1 MSSTRSFWVGV
12 MDAVARPVLSS
23 LARDS
28 LKQELPVR
36 GKLPP
41 EDRMQY
47 TYLEALGRVLTAC
60 PRSGQLSGKEG
71 NI

>member
-1 MSSTRSFWVGV
+1 MSSTRSLWVGV

-36 GKLPP
+36 EGKLN
-41 EDRMQY
+41 
-47 TYLEALGRVLTAC
+47 LTF
-60 PRSGQLSGKEG
+60 RGFEVKTLRLRLK
-71 NI
+71 